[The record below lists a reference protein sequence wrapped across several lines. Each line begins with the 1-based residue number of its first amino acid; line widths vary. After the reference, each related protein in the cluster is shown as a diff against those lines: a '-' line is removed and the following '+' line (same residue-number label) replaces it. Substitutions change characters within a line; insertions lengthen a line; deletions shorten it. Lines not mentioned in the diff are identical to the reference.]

1 MLSPDFA
8 KIRSISAAKKAAKK
22 VSASPGPKTPD
33 SSGGMPLP
41 WGEILMG
48 AVLIGGLIILVSG
61 DFDDDTVP
69 GSALN
74 Q

>member
-1 MLSPDFA
+1 
-8 KIRSISAAKKAAKK
+8 
-22 VSASPGPKTPD
+22 
-33 SSGGMPLP
+33 MPLP